1 MAATPQLTGSRIWS
15 VIGRRR
21 EGQGL
26 PSGVQVQRRTVAEAE
41 LLARLGEISRT
52 SRTSSTSARAL
63 IARQRWF

>member
-1 MAATPQLTGSRIWS
+1 
-15 VIGRRR
+15 
-21 EGQGL
+21 
-26 PSGVQVQRRTVAEAE
+26 VQVQRRTVAEAE